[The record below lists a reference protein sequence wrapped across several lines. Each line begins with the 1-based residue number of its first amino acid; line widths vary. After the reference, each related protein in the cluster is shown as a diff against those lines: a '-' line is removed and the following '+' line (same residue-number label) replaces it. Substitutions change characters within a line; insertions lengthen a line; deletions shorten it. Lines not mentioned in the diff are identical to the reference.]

1 MEPVPQP
8 IPVATLDD
16 ADSPGDVIDILAL
29 SNFVAGMQPFAR
41 TVDLGRVLT
50 DATLAP
56 ADGVVVRRARHGG

>member
-16 ADSPGDVIDILAL
+16 ADSPGDVIDVLAL
-29 SNFVAGMQPFAR
+29 ANFVAGMQPFAR
-41 TVDLGRVLT
+41 TVDLGRVLA